1 MDNYEEKNI
10 KVLCLIES
18 LGPGGAERQLIGLAK
33 VLKESGFAVSLMYFR
48 PNHFYKPIADE
59 EGIEIKYIAG
69 TRWRVLSVPI
79 LSMAIRRYRPNV
91 VISYLRTASV
101 IACLAKPVCY
111 NYKLIVSERNMT
123 QHNSIK
129 EWLYFWLFKRADY
142 IVPNSYC
149 QTNFII
155 NNFPTLAENTFTI
168 LNFVDTER
176 FHCREYDTN
185 AIDTKCIKM
194 VCVGRID
201 KQKNIPL
208 FLSAI
213 KQVVDDGMNI
223 QVDWYGQRQN
233 DTKGTMDALKKLSL
247 EGVVSFINPVND
259 IEDKY
264 READVLCLPSLYE
277 GTPNV
282 LLEAMSCGLPVLCSD
297 VCDNRLIVE
306 QGVSGFLFNPFDVA
320 SIAEAIESFGRL
332 SKGQRI
338 SMGLAA
344 RAFVANA
351 FSKDKLRENY
361 EKLILSGT
369 GLYQ

>member
-1 MDNYEEKNI
+1 MDIYEKKNT

-18 LGPGGAERQLIGLAK
+18 LGAGGAERQVIGLAK

-48 PNHFYKPIADE
+48 PDHFYKPIADE
-59 EGIEIKYIAG
+59 EEIDIKYIAG
-69 TRWRVLSVPI
+69 TKWRVLSVPI

-111 NYKLIVSERNMT
+111 NYKLIVSERNTT
-123 QHNSIK
+123 QDNSIK
-129 EWLYFWLFKRADY
+129 EWLYFRLFKRADY
-142 IVPNSYC
+142 IVSNSYS
-149 QTNFII
+149 QTNFI
-155 NNFPTLAENTFTI
+155 NKYFPTLAEKSVTI

-176 FHCREYDTN
+176 FHCRESNLSTTDSKY
-185 AIDTKCIKM
+185 IKM
-194 VCVGRID
+194 ICVGRLD
-201 KQKNIPL
+201 RQKNIPR

-223 QVDWYGQRQN
+223 KVDWYGQRQN
-233 DTKGTMDALKKLSL
+233 DSKGTMEALMNFSL
-247 EGVVSFINPVND
+247 EGVVSIINPVND

-306 QGVSGFLFNPFDVA
+306 NGVSGFLFNPFEGT

-332 SKGQRI
+332 SREQRI
-338 SMGLAA
+338 SMGRAA
-344 RAFVANA
+344 RTYVVNT
-351 FSKDKLRENY
+351 FSKDKFRERY

-369 GLYQ
+369 STIK